1 MRLSNRL
8 LKLTLLLAFAV
19 ALGLS
24 VASKDPASGR
34 NVVEDLKVEDMPSD
48 DGSGLVV
55 SWKPLHR
62 SKRIIEYRIYRGV
75 HPDTLFFTQAV
86 PVNPDTGVAGDR
98 MYFYDSGY
106 GEFIDLTSPGKLR
119 QEKQQQPGSPLY
131 RRVPRDMELAA
142 RLSESFSVLS
152 VVDRSAFYKR
162 GKKVYSA
169 DVADS
174 TAYAGFHF
182 KHQNLLASLKSG
194 TTYYYSVVA
203 VDERSRFQDPAPV
216 VSGIPAPN
224 APEEAAALYGVWLDD
239 TKELRFEWEY
249 PTNKDNIMQYQLYMA
264 TGIDADA
271 WEGVKNNPEQRGKYL
286 RPIGTPGPAGVGS
299 GGLLMPAY
307 TIIPMPD
314 GIPENARFVIEFANY
329 QGSAFSALS
338 APRVMNSSQLPEKP
352 TFYVEDKPNDKGDR
366 LGIIW
371 DHPIVFITKTTSL
384 DRNNS
389 RLKVNYQLNKTDTQ
403 DVKNLYFEFTKQ
415 GETKPFTTIKEFYQ
429 DMSFN
434 IRVPKG
440 YDYRKGFRVRITM
453 DGKGVDRESYAL
465 EQDLLWDK
473 GMMALMP
480 SKELWRNG
488 VEVSRIQNVVYR
500 RGISSPNY
508 LMLKRNTSFDGNLDV
523 TIPYPSS
530 VVRPVFG
537 FSFVKNDSLHT
548 YMGGER
554 FARKLKKGE
563 SRSGYALV
571 PPEIDFTYDEENDVR
586 INLNI
591 FRDEALKKIEDTQKE
606 LADLKKQVAKGDSPE
621 PEMQAMKAQVEKLEK
636 QVKMYRTNKNVLEA
650 LQQKSQRAWTA
661 FIAKIREPESRHQ
674 NYMVVK
680 TDTKGLFSVSD
691 PDTCEAGKPNF
702 YFPISNWFAK
712 DKFVTLI
719 AVLIY
724 GALVVTFVTMAKR
737 GKKLYIRPI
746 AGLDEIDN
754 AVGRA
759 TEMGR
764 PMLYCM
770 GHGGLADVATLAS
783 MSIITQVAR
792 KAAEYD
798 TKMIVP
804 CYDYIVLP
812 IVQEIVREAHYS
824 VGRPDTYDKNNIF
837 YLTNSQFAYVAAV
850 NGIMIREKMATNFF
864 LGYFSAE
871 ALLMTETGNTVGA
884 VQIAGTD
891 SVTQIPFFI
900 TTCDYTLIGEELYAA
915 GAYLNR
921 EPMLLGTL
929 KAQDYFKIIIVFLVV
944 VGSLLSSLQVM
955 TLLNILPTK

>member
-24 VASKDPASGR
+24 IASKDPASGR
-34 NVVEDLKVEDMPSD
+34 NVVDDLRVEDLPSD
-48 DGSGLVV
+48 DGSGLIV

-62 SKRIIEYRIYRGV
+62 SKRIIEYRVYRGV

-86 PVNPDTGVAGDR
+86 PVNPKTGFAGDR

-119 QEKQQQPGSPLY
+119 QEKQQKPGSPLY
-131 RRVPRDMELAA
+131 RRIPRDMELAA
-142 RLSESFSVLS
+142 RLSENFSIFS
-152 VVDRSAFYKR
+152 SVDRSAFYKR
-162 GKKVYSA
+162 GQKVYSA
-169 DVADS
+169 DEADS
-174 TAYAGFHF
+174 TAYAGFKF
-182 KHQNLLASLKSG
+182 KHQSLFASLAPG
-194 TTYYYSVVA
+194 NTYYYSVVA

-216 VSGIPAPN
+216 VSGSPVAN
-224 APEEAAALYGVWLDD
+224 APEAAAALHSVWLSD

-249 PTNKDNIMQYQLYMA
+249 PTIKDNILQYQIYLVS
-264 TGIDADA
+264 GIGAEA
-271 WEGVKNNPEQRGKYL
+271 WESVKDNPEQRSAYL
-286 RPIGTPGPAGVGS
+286 RPVTAGPVG
-299 GGLLMPAY
+299 GGALPAY
-307 TIIPMPD
+307 KTVPMPD
-314 GIPENARFVIEFANY
+314 GIPENAQFVIELMNRE
-329 QGSAFSALS
+329 GTAFSAIS
-338 APRVMNSSQLPEKP
+338 TPRMLDSSYLPEKP

-366 LGIIW
+366 LCVIW
-371 DHPIVFITKTTSL
+371 DHPIVFITKTSSL
-384 DRNNS
+384 DRENT
-389 RLKVNYQLNKTDTQ
+389 RLKVNYQLNMTDTQ
-403 DVKNLYFEFTKQ
+403 DVKNLYFEFTKL
-415 GETKPFTTIKEFYQ
+415 GESKPFATIKEFYQ

-434 IRVPKG
+434 INVPKD

-453 DGKGVDRESYAL
+453 EGKKVDRKSYAL
-465 EQDLLWDK
+465 EQELVWDE
-473 GMMALMP
+473 GMMTLMP
-480 SKELWRNG
+480 TKELWRNG
-488 VEVSRIQNVVYR
+488 VEVSKIQNVVYR
-500 RGISSPNY
+500 RGISSPMY
-508 LMLKRNTSFDGNLDV
+508 MTLKNNTCFDNNLDV
-523 TIPYPSS
+523 NVPYPST
-530 VVRPVFG
+530 VGRGVYG
-537 FSFVKNDSLHT
+537 FSFVKGNDLHT
-548 YMGGER
+548 YMNGKR
-554 FARKLKKGE
+554 FVRKLKPGE
-563 SRSGYALV
+563 SRSAYALV
-571 PPEIDFTYDEENDVR
+571 SPEIDFTYDVENDTR
-586 INLNI
+586 ISLNI
-591 FRDEALKKIEDTQKE
+591 FRDEALKQMDESKKE
-606 LADLKKQVAKGDSPE
+606 LAELKGQVAAASDSLKPQL
-621 PEMQAMKAQVEKLEK
+621 QAKVEALEK
-636 QVKMYRTNKNVLEA
+636 QVKLYDTNENVIEA
-650 LQQKSQRAWTA
+650 LKRKGQRAWTA
-661 FIAKIREPESRHQ
+661 FIAKIREPESRQH
-674 NYMVVK
+674 NYRVVK
-680 TDTKGLFSVSD
+680 TDTRGLYTEGD
-691 PDTCEAGKPNF
+691 LDLNEKEEPNF
-702 YFPISNWFAK
+702 YFPISNWFAT

-719 AVLIY
+719 AVIVY
-724 GALVVTFVTMAKR
+724 GALVVAFVTMAKS
-737 GKKLYIRPI
+737 GKKLYVRPI

-770 GHGGLADVATLAS
+770 GHGGLSDVATLAS
-783 MSIITQVAR
+783 MSIISQVAR

-812 IVQEIVREAHYS
+812 IVQEIVRESHYS

-929 KAQDYFKIIIVFLVV
+929 KAQDYFKIIIVFLVL
-944 VGSLLSSLQVM
+944 VGSLLSSFQVM

>member
-24 VASKDPASGR
+24 IASKDPASER
-34 NVVEDLKVEDMPSD
+34 NVVEDLRVEDLPSD
-48 DGSGLVV
+48 DGSGLIV

-62 SKRIIEYRIYRGV
+62 SKRIIEYRVYRGV

-86 PVNPDTGVAGDR
+86 PVNPKTGFAGDR
-98 MYFYDSGY
+98 MYFYDSG
-106 GEFIDLTSPGKLR
+106 GDFIDLTSPGKLR
-119 QEKQQQPGSPLY
+119 LEKQQLPGSPLY
-131 RRVPRDMELAA
+131 RRIPRDMELAA
-142 RLSESFSVLS
+142 RLSECYGIFSA
-152 VVDRSAFYKR
+152 VDRGAFYK
-162 GKKVYSA
+162 GAKKVYSA
-169 DVADS
+169 DEADS
-174 TAYAGFHF
+174 TAYAGFKF
-182 KHQNLLASLKSG
+182 KHQSLFASLLEDK
-194 TTYYYSVVA
+194 TYYYSVVA
-203 VDERSRFQDPAPV
+203 VDERSRFQPHAKV
-216 VSGIPAPN
+216 VSGSPKSNP
-224 APEEAAALYGVWLDD
+224 PEEPAELYGVWLSD

-249 PTNKDNIMQYQLYMA
+249 PMVKDNIMMYQIYMVS
-264 TGIDADA
+264 GIEPEA
-271 WEGVKNNPEQRGKYL
+271 WESIKGNPEQRAAYL
-286 RPIGTPGPAGVGS
+286 RPIDKPYPAG
-299 GGLLMPAY
+299 GGALPAY
-307 TIIPMPD
+307 ATVPMPD
-314 GIPENARFVIEFANY
+314 GIPENARFTIELANR
-329 QGSAFSALS
+329 QGSVFSSLAT
-338 APRVMNSSQLPEKP
+338 PRILTSSHLPEKP
-352 TFYVEDKPNDKGDR
+352 SFYVEDKPNDKGDR
-366 LGIIW
+366 LCVIW
-371 DHPIVFITKTTSL
+371 DHPIVFITKTSSL
-384 DRNNS
+384 DKNNS
-389 RLKVNYQLNKTDTQ
+389 RLKINYQLNKTDTQ
-403 DVKNLYFEFTKQ
+403 DVKNLYFEFTKVD
-415 GETKPFTTIKEFYQ
+415 EKKPFTTVKEFYQ

-434 IRVPKG
+434 IRVPQG

-453 DGKGVDRESYAL
+453 DGKKVDRKSYEL
-465 EQDLLWDK
+465 EQDLRWDE

-500 RGISSPNY
+500 RGISSDKYIKMKN
-508 LMLKRNTSFDGNLDV
+508 NTCFDNNLDV
-523 TIPYPSS
+523 NVPYPAT
-530 VVRPVFG
+530 VGRPVYG
-537 FSFVKNDSLHT
+537 FSFVKGNDLHT
-548 YMGGER
+548 YMDGKR
-554 FARKLKKGE
+554 FVRKLKPGE
-563 SRSGYALV
+563 PRSAYALV
-571 PPEIDFTYDEENDVR
+571 SPEIDFTYDAENDAR

-591 FRDEALKKIEDTQKE
+591 FRDEALKQIKNNKRE
-606 LADLKKQVAKGDSPE
+606 LANLKGQLAEADTLNP
-621 PEMQAMKAQVEKLEK
+621 QLQAQVEALEK
-636 QVKMYRTNKNVLEA
+636 QVKLYATNKNVIDA
-650 LQQKSQRAWTA
+650 LKIKGQRAWA
-661 FIAKIREPESRHQ
+661 SFIAKIREPESRQH
-674 NYMVVK
+674 NYKVVK
-680 TDTKGLFSVSD
+680 TDTKGLFMEGD
-691 PDTCEAGKPNF
+691 LDANKKGEPNF
-702 YFPISNWFAK
+702 HFPISNWFAT
-712 DKFVTLI
+712 DKYVTLV
-719 AVLIY
+719 AVFIY

-770 GHGGLADVATLAS
+770 GHGGLSDVATLAS
-783 MSIITQVAR
+783 MSIITQVSR

-798 TKMIVP
+798 TRMIVP

-929 KAQDYFKIIIVFLVV
+929 KAQDYFKIIIVFLVL
-944 VGSLLSSLQVM
+944 VGSVLSSLQVM
-955 TLLNILPTK
+955 HLLNILPTK